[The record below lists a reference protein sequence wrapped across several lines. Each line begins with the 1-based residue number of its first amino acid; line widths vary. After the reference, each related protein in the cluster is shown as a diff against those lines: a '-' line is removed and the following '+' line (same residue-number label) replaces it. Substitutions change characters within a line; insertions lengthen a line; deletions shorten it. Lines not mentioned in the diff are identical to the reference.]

1 MKSPYQIGWVPKMFT
16 WMNVVFLSLPILI
29 VIIISFS
36 STNDL
41 TFPPTGIS
49 LRWYFNIFE
58 RAEFSESFG
67 YSLFLAVV
75 APLLSVVIGGMCS
88 IALVRYRFRGRAWV
102 NNLVLFPLMVPE
114 VVLGLSLLI
123 LFSKLHWYNPIL
135 NILILHVILTLPY
148 AVKVISS
155 NLYRF
160 DLSLEEAAR
169 VFGAGKIKTFFRI
182 TLPIIKP
189 GIVSASIFAFVVSF
203 GNFTATLF
211 LIKKRGTLPIQMYSY
226 ITTENDPTVAAVSAL
241 LIIMTVVLILILEK
255 SFNLKVFTSKS

>member
-1 MKSPYQIGWVPKMFT
+1 
-16 WMNVVFLSLPILI
+16 
-29 VIIISFS
+29 
-36 STNDL
+36 
-41 TFPPTGIS
+41 
-49 LRWYFNIFE
+49 
-58 RAEFSESFG
+58 
-67 YSLFLAVV
+67 
-75 APLLSVVIGGMCS
+75 
-88 IALVRYRFRGRAWV
+88 
-102 NNLVLFPLMVPE
+102 MVPE